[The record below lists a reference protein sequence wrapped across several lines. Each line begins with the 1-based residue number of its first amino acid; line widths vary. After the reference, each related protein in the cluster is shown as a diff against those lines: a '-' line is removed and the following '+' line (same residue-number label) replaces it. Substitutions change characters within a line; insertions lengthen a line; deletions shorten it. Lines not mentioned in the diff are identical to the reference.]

1 MSYDN
6 QQHPAP
12 ISFHEAENVVQRQ
25 TSPGNLQQGKPST
38 DVPSLDK
45 GNLQQGKLST
55 AVHSL
60 DKVHLDCVCPP
71 AGNVVQRPTSPRNL
85 QPEKPSTN
93 VPSLGKVV
101 KDMKDS
107 GPVGGSVPDFPPSS
121 TTPYLKDS
129 SGPVGSS
136 VPGFPPSSAAP
147 SHPKKEA
154 NCIKKCLATLSPR
167 CCYS

>member
-60 DKVHLDCVCPP
+60 D
-71 AGNVVQRPTSPRNL
+71 
-85 QPEKPSTN
+85 
-93 VPSLGKVV
+93 KVV